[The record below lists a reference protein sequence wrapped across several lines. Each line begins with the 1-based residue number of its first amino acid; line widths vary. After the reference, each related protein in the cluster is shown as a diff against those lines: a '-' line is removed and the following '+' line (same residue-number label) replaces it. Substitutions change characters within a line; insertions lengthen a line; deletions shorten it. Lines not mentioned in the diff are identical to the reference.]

1 MGIEVLCLK
10 GETRMFVHN
19 NIKEKVAII
28 AVIAVLLFAGCASL
42 FSDSSFAEGE
52 EQTATVEKIDPVTI
66 TVHDAEKTVDVFE
79 YLGVKYAV
87 TSTKFA
93 QEKVGVYGVDEK
105 FEGDYIVVC
114 SFDYDDKTYRVTSV
128 LAEFQNS
135 DLTGHK
141 LVLAD
146 TITVLGV
153 DCFKDINVSG
163 TIVVSD
169 DVDDTMIDNAGYE
182 DIMKIGETTHKRCVT
197 LKYDKGE
204 ITYPQSQYQD
214 QSMEDQDIHFGIT
227 SQAHECGFE
236 NPYYDFDSWESSEL
250 TIRDMASITCFN
262 DKIYIDGVEKF
273 PVDDDHTFEFT
284 AIWTESDYSED
295 HKNFGDYPVYYM
307 YVTSAVIVLLFVLGF
322 VMLGLRIRTAR
333 RA

>member
-1 MGIEVLCLK
+1 MLCLK

-19 NIKEKVAII
+19 NEKEKIAII

-52 EQTATVEKIDPVTI
+52 EKTATVEKIDPVEI
-66 TVHDAEKTVDVFE
+66 TVHDVKKTVGAFE
-79 YLGVKYAV
+79 YLGVIYAI

-93 QEKVGVYGVDEK
+93 QEKVGVWGVDKEFK
-105 FEGDYIVVC
+105 DDYIVVC
-114 SFDYDDKTYRVTSV
+114 SFDYGDKTYSVTSV
-128 LAEFQNS
+128 LTEFQNS
-135 DLTGHK
+135 DLKDHK

-146 TITVLGV
+146 TITVLGAG
-153 DCFKDINVSG
+153 CFKDINLSG
-163 TIVVSD
+163 SIYVGD
-169 DVDDTMIDNAGYE
+169 DVGDEMIGNTGYYDTSLIQRISEASHE
-182 DIMKIGETTHKRCVT
+182 HCVT
-197 LKYDKGE
+197 LTYDKGN

-214 QSMEDQDIHFGIT
+214 QSMENQDIHFGIA

-262 DKIYIDGVEKF
+262 GYIYIDGVKYFE
-273 PVDDDHTFEFT
+273 VDSDRTFEFT

-295 HKNFGDYPVYYM
+295 HKNFGDYPVIYM
-307 YVTSAVIVLLFVLGF
+307 YITSAVIILLFVLGF
-322 VMLGLRIRTAR
+322 VMLGFRIRTAR